1 MKRYCTNCKKF
12 FSIPNRMEGVVCKC
26 PMCGHV
32 EESLPDKDMF
42 LKAETVLKD
51 RYTIG
56 KYIKYSETSI
66 TYRAWDKERDTLVA
80 VIEFY
85 PKAMV
90 ERIEGLK
97 VTAKCNMEHDQPD
110 HSDETEN
117 EKKADKDIKNTEFS
131 DGKERFL
138 EEAHKLA
145 ENDSEEGS
153 KCDLKDDS
161 KNDLNVEPKDNSM
174 DDSKDD
180 SVDSSE
186 TENVL
191 VQDIFEENGTAYI
204 VLNIL

>member
-66 TYRAWDKERDTLVA
+66 TYRAWDKEQDTLVA
-80 VIEFY
+80 VIEYY
-85 PKAMV
+85 PKGIA

-97 VTAKCNMEHDQPD
+97 VAAKCNKEPGQSNEIKAEKNADTD
-110 HSDETEN
+110 IEKEETN
-117 EKKADKDIKNTEFS
+117 DFI
-131 DGKERFL
+131 DGKMRFL

-145 ENDSEEGS
+145 KNDSEDNS
-153 KCDLKDDS
+153 
-161 KNDLNVEPKDNSM
+161 KDNS
-174 DDSKDD
+174 KD
-180 SVDSSE
+180 
-186 TENVL
+186 ENVL